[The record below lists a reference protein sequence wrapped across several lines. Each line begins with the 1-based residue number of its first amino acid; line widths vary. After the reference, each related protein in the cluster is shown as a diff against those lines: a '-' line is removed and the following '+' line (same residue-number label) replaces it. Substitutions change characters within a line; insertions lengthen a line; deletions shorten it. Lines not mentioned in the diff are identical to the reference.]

1 MIGKTPNSILRR
13 ALVMSLPLVVVV
25 VVVSWNAAWIM
36 KQFLAAAP
44 SSWLL
49 NCARQFRL
57 IHPERFCSFRQE
69 PETAYK
75 ILYSLLFFQHQI
87 HFVIRHLKAA
97 LALSPSYRA
106 PCAKWAVR

>member
-44 SSWLL
+44 SSWLSH
-49 NCARQFRL
+49 CAQLFSLIYSEKVCSLRQTL
-57 IHPERFCSFRQE
+57 LA
-69 PETAYK
+69 AYK
-75 ILYSLLFFQHQI
+75 MIYSLLLFQ
-87 HFVIRHLKAA
+87 K
-97 LALSPSYRA
+97 
-106 PCAKWAVR
+106 